1 VITPEPPNAYTKPR
15 LTREEGIVP
24 TSWDDPEL
32 DKLDKEDKRALLSIF
47 VVIIVMSVAAFL
59 LAFFEDLSFVLTRFE
74 EP

>member
-1 VITPEPPNAYTKPR
+1 M
-15 LTREEGIVP
+15 P